1 MFRKGLEL
9 DWLCPSVLLYLVAV
23 CPPIWILELK
33 MADIRCAVC
42 IMCHHEPWCVN
53 INLNILTRRE
63 RLCLYYQLIV
73 GEVDGC
79 DEKATPTPRV
89 YLLLELMQVPCLV
102 IALFHSL
109 CQWIFFT
116 QVPENSHPY
125 FLGMFS
131 LSLSTKVFTLFHMFL
146 DVMLRFVR
154 VWRCLWAG
162 PHKHFKRPRLHQQG
176 QGYQASRL
184 WLPSFTWINRS
195 MGWHKWTSWRRFWT
209 STSASLWLRN
219 SGAPSLSRW
228 HLKQLWPQ

>member
-53 INLNILTRRE
+53 INFNVSTRRE

-89 YLLLELMQVPCLV
+89 YLLLELMQVSCLV

-154 VWRCLWAG
+154 VWRCLWSG
-162 PHKHFKRPRLHQQG
+162 PHKHFKGPRLHQQG
-176 QGYQASRL
+176 QGY
-184 WLPSFTWINRS
+184 
-195 MGWHKWTSWRRFWT
+195 
-209 STSASLWLRN
+209 
-219 SGAPSLSRW
+219 
-228 HLKQLWPQ
+228 